1 MTVETT
7 HELDELYSV
16 YFSLIRKEV
25 ECTNKL
31 LATRDTKE
39 RNAFIEKAMEY
50 SREASA
56 IAKAIKEIEDSGN
69 VKMDPGDKAVAC
81 HADPGT

>member
-7 HELDELYSV
+7 RELDGLYSS
-16 YFSLIRKEV
+16 YFSLIREEV
-25 ECTNKL
+25 ECTDKL
-31 LATRDTKE
+31 LATRDIKE

-56 IAKAIKEIEDSGN
+56 IAKAIKEIEDSGEI
-69 VKMDPGDKAVAC
+69 KIDPGDKTVAC
-81 HADPGT
+81 RANPGT